1 MKKAIA
7 LLLALV
13 MVFSMV
19 ACASSSANKSND
31 KTNDQTNTPAA
42 AEDNTPA
49 SDETTESGDASGDTV
64 KIGVLLPFSGASAA
78 TGELQMRGFQMYVDR
93 VNARGGIQ
101 SLGGAKIELVK
112 ADTTGS
118 PEVGVTEMERLIAE
132 NPDMAAIVGPYQSGV
147 GSATVPIAEKYGVP
161 YVLSNCTTDSV
172 LGDPNIKYSFR
183 PNLSN
188 IFLAYGFI
196 DLINAFN
203 EIEPDSCKR
212 VAILYESSDW
222 GVGVYEN
229 LVNIV
234 MPAVGAEVVVTEC
247 FDTGVSDFSAM
258 INKLKAAD
266 VDLVFPLMYL
276 SDAILF
282 VNQMHEY
289 DCNVPMMAQGAG
301 FLVNDFIP
309 SVGDLSN
316 YIFSACAWIADMI
329 GSRSEEAQKLA
340 ADYKA
345 EYGSD
350 MTEYEVNG
358 WLAMA
363 VAVDALER
371 SGSTDHDALAE
382 ALLATDLQPDDEA
395 LMFHDYAG
403 VQFGEMEGMVHQ
415 NVKANACFVQ
425 CIDGEYK
432 YITTTAD
439 DPTIVWPVPGWS
451 ER

>member
-1 MKKAIA
+1 MKKALA

-19 ACASSSANKSND
+19 ACASSSANKSDN
-31 KTNDQTNTPAA
+31 KNNEETNTPATSA
-42 AEDNTPA
+42 DNNSAEKETPENNDTA
-49 SDETTESGDASGDTV
+49 VESV
-64 KIGVLLPFSGASAA
+64 KIGILLPFSGASAA
-78 TGELQMRGFQMYVDR
+78 TGELQMRGIQMYVDR
-93 VNARGGIQ
+93 INERGGIQ

-161 YVLSNCTTDSV
+161 YMLVNCTTDSV

-183 PNLSN
+183 ANLSN

-196 DLINAFN
+196 DLLNAFN

-229 LVNIV
+229 LTNIV

-289 DCNVPMMAQGAG
+289 DCNIPMMAQGAG

-316 YIFSACAWIADMI
+316 YIFSACAWIADMV

-358 WLAMA
+358 WLGMA
-363 VAVDALER
+363 VVVDALER
-371 SGSTDHDALAE
+371 CASTDHDTLAE

-403 VQFGEMEGMVHQ
+403 VKFGEMEGMVHQ
-415 NVKANACFVQ
+415 NVESNACFVQ

-432 YITTTAD
+432 YITTSAD
-439 DPTIVWPVPGWS
+439 DATIVWPVPDWS